1 MHWQQIQQ
9 QWQQQVAPEPAE
21 TSRVSAESVHADS
34 RRLRRR
40 VWWRDGIESTL
51 AVLMIP
57 VFAWSAIHAWGQ
69 GNGWAVLFSAL
80 LVAWLLFLPW
90 WLWRARRQLPV
101 PQPQQSLLAF
111 LAEERNAMLAQARL
125 LETVWRW
132 CLGPVAL
139 GVIGFHFAVAG
150 ATRGSFIYAGV
161 VLIVY
166 AGIDWLNRVT
176 ARRRF
181 HSRVAEIDSLLS
193 ELAKETNP

>member
-9 QWQQQVAPEPAE
+9 QWQQQVAPEVVA
-21 TSRVSAESVHADS
+21 TSQVSAESVHADS
-34 RRLRRR
+34 RRLHRR
-40 VWWRDGIESTL
+40 VWLRDGIES
-51 AVLMIP
+51 VLSLLMVP
-57 VFAWSAIHAWGQ
+57 VFVFAAVRAWQQ
-69 GNGWAVLFSAL
+69 GNVWTVLFSAL

-101 PQPQQSLLAF
+101 PQPQQPLVSF
-111 LAEERNAMLAQARL
+111 LVEERDAVLAQARL

-139 GVIGFHFAVAG
+139 GVIGFYFSVAG
-150 ATRGSFIYAGV
+150 ATRASFLYAGV

-181 HSRVAEIDSLLS
+181 RRRAADIDSLLS
-193 ELAKETNP
+193 ELAKETTP